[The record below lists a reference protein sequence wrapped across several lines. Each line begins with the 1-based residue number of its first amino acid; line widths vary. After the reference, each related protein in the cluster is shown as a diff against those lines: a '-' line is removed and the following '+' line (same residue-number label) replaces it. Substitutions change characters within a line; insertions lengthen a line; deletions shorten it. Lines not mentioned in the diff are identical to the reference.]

1 MLRQF
6 SLLAQRN
13 FAPLFVSN
21 LTGTINDNLFKTAL
35 MIMASYGLFH
45 SQPEQAAV
53 LGVAATALFTL
64 PFLVFA
70 GVAGELADSVD
81 RVVILRLV
89 KLMELVILSVAVVG
103 FATSSAPLL
112 LGALF
117 CLGVHS
123 SVFVAVKFAVL
134 PGAVRREELM
144 AASSLMEAGGFIAI
158 LVGQALAGLGSG
170 SVPSGA

>member
-103 FATSSAPLL
+103 FATS
-112 LGALF
+112 
-117 CLGVHS
+117 
-123 SVFVAVKFAVL
+123 
-134 PGAVRREELM
+134 
-144 AASSLMEAGGFIAI
+144 
-158 LVGQALAGLGSG
+158 
-170 SVPSGA
+170 